1 MKQLFAAPVPGYP
14 QRYMLW
20 FANYQARD
28 EGLAKIL
35 LVANRLS
42 RQATLDDFA
51 SAYATAFP
59 GERERVA
66 QLVANLLSSC
76 AWPTLN
82 DKHSER

>member
-1 MKQLFAAPVPGYP
+1 MKQLFAAPKPGYP

-42 RQATLDDFA
+42 RKATLDDFA

-66 QLVANLLSSC
+66 QLVADLLGAC
-76 AWPTLN
+76 AWPTHN